1 MKKHF
6 LIPLLTV
13 LCTVMAWADPT
24 SITTLEGFESA
35 IATEGDYVLNA
46 DIDASSTE
54 AQVSAAVTINLNGHT
69 LTVPVA
75 TCSYEYQGECIM
87 YDGGLGI
94 DSEGTLTI
102 TGSGALNGSLK
113 IISYYV
119 ETGPEVL
126 TFNNQFTG
134 TFDGVINDNSYGT
147 ASISIRGGSFT
158 FDPSDLLEDDCD
170 VTENAGVW
178 TVQSGIFVARAE
190 VVGGEQY
197 SSLQAAFDA
206 APNGSTVRLLKDIK
220 LDYSGIEAEY
230 PLNNVDG
237 IIKVTND
244 ITLDLNSHNITTKIE
259 DVIHDEISAF
269 NIFDGGKLTIIG
281 DGLIVPGGAYYSLV
295 QPFTENESYSAV
307 FGVEVDDDNNPL
319 GQLVLRG
326 GTYGLNPSE
335 DGDFAWYS
343 SLEEG
348 VEIEEIQEGWYTYS
362 KLTYSD
368 ESPASLLR
376 AYLTGE
382 SSATHTVTEDINLI
396 SSGVI
401 NISGTKTLSVN
412 EGVTVAFK
420 NNSPAIVVP
429 NGATLNLKG
438 KGTLSFIRDI
448 IKVEEGGTLVIG
460 DANST
465 DALTITSSF
474 STGSPVDVSK
484 YYAIDNYGTA
494 NIYRANITSR
504 KNAIQNHAT
513 GKMIVKN
520 ARIIGQASS
529 SDFGPNSHAYSVI
542 NSGTMVLAD
551 TYVQGIHGAVACQ
564 SGNGT
569 LELRN
574 CDLRALN
581 NPEKTDAYYALYV
594 CTNAMVSAYDTKF
607 YSENASNT
615 IYIGNNDAYNTFG
628 LIYLYGGCKSNRKLY
643 VQKKKDSDETI
654 LFPVLVS
661 EESAWYKVATRAEGY
676 AANDDRLLPAN
687 IEYQAINEE
696 IDGLTYLFATHST
709 AADEKSIDSNDPTI
723 PWQQQTTWSDDV
735 VPATTT
741 AVTIPDGKVVVVS
754 NDPAITGTGVDKD
767 TAAVAEQ
774 IFIGDGAKLTVTTGT
789 TLTVGEGGINVANGG
804 QIVVEPGAVV
814 TVGSA
819 GLVTTEEE
827 ALVIGANTED
837 QGVFLLQPDVTENT
851 QPKATVKLISKAK
864 QVGDNDFVWERF
876 AIPTIDG
883 NATIYDN
890 ERLDTVTIYNNGAF
904 AEGLAEWNGSA
915 WVGVSSWKNLQP
927 FKGYQLT
934 NNSKYGNV
942 CYTFEGNLVGNAD
955 MDYQFTASGFGF
967 FGNSYTG
974 DIDILK
980 LITGFDEESQ
990 MQKSVW
996 IYDPYTDG
1004 FKVINESNYGK
1015 VYYGQRKARHG
1026 QITDIRTMQAFLM
1039 NSFKEGDNTAT
1050 VDYSSAIWGNPKYG
1064 LVSTPDPAPAKRVA
1078 ANEDM
1083 FTVYVAGAKQEDE
1096 VSFIRSNAYSA
1107 AFDNGADASK
1117 WMNNGLNLYVA
1128 TEDGELAAVASDE
1141 IVDMTIAFQS
1151 GNETEYTLGFDNLR
1165 GEQFEL
1171 RDVLTGATIQM
1182 TEGATYTFS
1191 QEANTT
1197 VSARFQIIG
1206 AKKVTTGIEN
1216 MEEGA
1221 TVQQKVVKNGVLY
1234 ILRDN
1239 KWYNAQGQ
1247 MVK

>member
-1 MKKHF
+1 MKKF
-6 LIPLLTV
+6 LLVSLIMTLTCASV
-13 LCTVMAWADPT
+13 WADPT

-69 LTVPVA
+69 LTTPAA
-75 TCSYEYQGECIM
+75 TCSFEYQGDCYM

-94 DSEGTLTI
+94 IYGATLTL

-113 IISYYV
+113 IIDDNYDFIGTEPAV
-119 ETGPEVL
+119 I

-134 TFDGVINDNSYGT
+134 TFDGMINDDSFGT

-170 VTENAGVW
+170 VTENEGVW
-178 TVQSGIFVARAE
+178 TVQSGIFIARVE

-197 SSLQAAFDA
+197 SSLQAAFAA

-244 ITLDLNSHNITTKIE
+244 ITLDLNSHNITFKTPGE
-259 DVIHDEISAF
+259 IHNEISAI
-269 NIFDGGKLTIIG
+269 NIFNGGKLTIIG
-281 DGLIVPGGAYYSLV
+281 DGQVVGGYNYELIQA
-295 QPFTENESYSAV
+295 FTEESSNSGV
-307 FGVEVDDDNNPL
+307 FGVERDEDYHLL

-326 GTYGLNPSE
+326 GTYEADPSE
-335 DGDFAWYS
+335 DYNFLYYGT
-343 SLEEG
+343 SLEDE
-348 VEIEEIQEGWYTYS
+348 VEIEETQEGFYTYY
-362 KLTYSD
+362 KLTYND
-368 ESPASLLR
+368 ENPAGLLR

-429 NGATLNLKG
+429 EGATLNLKG
-438 KGTLSFIRDI
+438 KGTLSFIREI
-448 IKVEEGGTLVIG
+448 IEVEEGGTLVIG

-474 STGSPVDVSK
+474 STGSVVDISK

-529 SDFGPNSHAYSVI
+529 SDFGTNSHAYAVI

-594 CTNAMVSAYDTKF
+594 CTKAMVSAYNTKF
-607 YSENASNT
+607 YSENANQT

-628 LIYLYGGCKSNRKLY
+628 LIYLYGGCKTNRKLY
-643 VQKKKDSDETI
+643 VQKKKDTDDTV

-661 EESAWYKVATRAEGY
+661 EESAWYAAAMNGGEGP
-676 AANDDRLLPAN
+676 LPAN
-687 IEYQAINEE
+687 VEYEAISET
-696 IDGLTYLFATHST
+696 IDGLTYLFGTHST
-709 AADEKSIDSNDPTI
+709 AADQKEIDSNAETI
-723 PWQQQTTWSDDV
+723 PWQQTTTWSDDEVPSETTV
-735 VPATTT
+735 VS
-741 AVTIPDGKVVVVS
+741 IPEGKEVVVS
-754 NDPAITGTGVDKD
+754 KD
-767 TAAVAEQ
+767 ESNKNAEAEQ
-774 IFIGDGAKLTVTTGT
+774 IFVADGAKLTVETGT
-789 TLTVGEGGINVANGG
+789 TLNVGAGGVNIANGG
-804 QIVVEPGAVV
+804 QLVVEPGAIV
-814 TVGSA
+814 TVGA
-819 GLVTTEEE
+819 TGLVTTEEE
-827 ALVIGANTED
+827 ALVIEATEED
-837 QGVFLLQPDVTENT
+837 QGVFLLQPNVTENT
-851 QPKATVKLISKAK
+851 QPKATVKLVTKCK
-864 QVGDNDFVWERF
+864 QVDANEFIWERF
-876 AIPTIDG
+876 AIPTVDG
-883 NATIYDN
+883 SATIYDN
-890 ERLDTVTIYNNGAF
+890 EGLDTVHYYGGGSSLL
-904 AEGLAEWNGSA
+904 EGLYEWDGNDWA
-915 WVGVSSWKNLQP
+915 GVSSWKNLQP

-934 NNSKYGNV
+934 NNSMYGNV
-942 CYTFEGNLVGNAD
+942 VYTFEGNLVGNGD
-955 MDYQFTASGFGF
+955 IDYQFAQSGFGF

-980 LITGFDEESQ
+980 FFESFGDD
-990 MQKSVW
+990 MQKTIW
-996 IYDPYTDG
+996 IYDYYVDA
-1004 FKVINESNYGK
+1004 FKSITESSYGS
-1015 VYYGQRKARHG
+1015 VYYGKRNARHG
-1026 QITDIRTMQAFLM
+1026 LITDIRSMQAFLM
-1039 NSFKEGDNTAT
+1039 NTFAEGESAT
-1050 VDYSSAIWGNPKYG
+1050 SLDYSAAIWGNPKYG
-1064 LVSTPDPAPAKRVA
+1064 LVSNGGGAPARAA

-1083 FTVYVAGAKQEDE
+1083 FTVYVSGAKQEDE
-1096 VSFIRSNAYSA
+1096 VSFIRSNEYSA

-1117 WMNNGLNLYVA
+1117 WMNNGLNIYVT
-1128 TEDGELAAVASDE
+1128 TENGDMSAVASDE
-1141 IVDMTIAFQS
+1141 IVNMTIAFQS

-1191 QEANTT
+1191 QAANTT
-1197 VSARFQIIG
+1197 VPARFQIV
-1206 AKKVTTGIEN
+1206 AAHKVPTGIEDVN
-1216 MEEGA
+1216 APVM
-1221 TVQQKVVKNGVLY
+1221 QKVMKDGKLY

-1239 KWYNAQGQ
+1239 KWFTVEGQ
-1247 MVK
+1247 EVK